1 MMRRGTNSLEVKKL
15 NRNRVFRY
23 VNSRSETSMPDI
35 SAALDISGP
44 TVLTIVKELKS
55 AGVVEEVGELQSTG
69 GRKAKA
75 IATVKDARYA
85 VGMDVTENHVGFAYT
100 DLSMKVLKHERIRK
114 PFYNEEQY
122 YQEIGQLL
130 KEFIDRNQI
139 PGERMEGVGIALPGI
154 VDRQNNILTDSH
166 VFAIHGARRGM
177 WADYI
182 PYPCELLND
191 ANAAAIT
198 EDLRGGRPESN
209 MAYLS
214 LSNSVGGAVIFA
226 DEMKSNTGT
235 QVSNDDIT
243 MYMGNNWR
251 SGEFGHMVIHPEGKI
266 CYCGKKGCLDAYC
279 SALHLSRREDG
290 SLKMFFEKME
300 SGNEDYRRI
309 WERYL
314 KDLAIAVDNLRM
326 CLDCEVI
333 LGGYVGNYMEPY
345 LGRLQDMAAAKNIF
359 GGSGEYVRICK
370 YREESSAY
378 GAALYQIENY
388 ISKI

>member
-1 MMRRGTNSLEVKKL
+1 MRRGTNSLEVKKL

-23 VNSRSETSMPDI
+23 VNGKSETSMPDI
-35 SAALDISGP
+35 SAALNISGP
-44 TVLTIVKELKS
+44 TVLTIVKELKG
-55 AGVVEEVGELQSTG
+55 AGVVEEVGELKSTG

-75 IATVKDARYA
+75 IASVKEARYA
-85 VGMDVTENHVGFAYT
+85 VGMDITENHVGFAYT

-114 PFYNEEQY
+114 PFYNEGQY
-122 YQEIGQLL
+122 FYEIGELL
-130 KEFIDRNQI
+130 KNFISRNLI
-139 PGERMEGVGIALPGI
+139 PEGRIEGVGMALPGI
-154 VDRQNNILTDSH
+154 VDREKNILTHSH
-166 VFAIHGARRGM
+166 VFGIHGADKGM
-177 WADYI
+177 WTDYI

-198 EDLRGGRPESN
+198 EDLCGGRPESS

-226 DEMKSNTGT
+226 DEMKSNTGAR
-235 QVSNDDIT
+235 VGNEDMT

-251 SGEFGHMVIHPEGKI
+251 SGEFGHMVIHPEGKT

-279 SALHLSRREDG
+279 SALNLAGLEDG
-290 SLKMFFEKME
+290 NLKAFFEKME
-300 SGNEDYRRI
+300 AGNEDYRRI
-309 WERYL
+309 WDRYL

-345 LGRLQDMAAAKNIF
+345 IGRLRKMAASKNIF

-370 YREESSAY
+370 YRQESSAY

>member
-1 MMRRGTNSLEVKKL
+1 MRRGTNSLEVKKL

-23 VNSRSETSMPDI
+23 VNGRRETSMPDI

-55 AGVVEEVGELQSTG
+55 AGVVEEVGALESTG

-75 IATVKDARYA
+75 IASVKEARYA
-85 VGMDVTENHVGFAYT
+85 VGMDITGNHVGFAYT
-100 DLSMKVLKHERIRK
+100 DLSMKVLDHERIRK
-114 PFYNEEQY
+114 HFYNEEQY
-122 YQEIGQLL
+122 FQEIGELL
-130 KEFIDRNQI
+130 KDFIARNHIPEGQI
-139 PGERMEGVGIALPGI
+139 EGVGIALPGI
-154 VDRQNNILTDSH
+154 VDREKNILTRSH
-166 VFAIHGARRGM
+166 VLGIQEASNRM
-177 WADYI
+177 WTKYI

-198 EDLRGGRPESN
+198 EDICCERPESN
-209 MAYLS
+209 MVYLS

-226 DEMKSNTGT
+226 DEMKSNMGT
-235 QVSNDDIT
+235 KVGNDDMT

-251 SGEFGHMVIHPEGKI
+251 SGEFGHMVIHSEGRT

-279 SALHLSRREDG
+279 SALKLAGLEEGNLSAFFRE
-290 SLKMFFEKME
+290 ME
-300 SGNEDYRRI
+300 SGNEEYKRI
-309 WERYL
+309 WEDYL
-314 KDLAIAVDNLRM
+314 QDLAIAVDNLRM
-326 CLDCEVI
+326 CFDCEIV
-333 LGGYVGNYMEPY
+333 LGGYVGNHMEPY
-345 LGRLQDMAAAKNIF
+345 IERFKEIVSKKNIF
-359 GGSGEYVRICK
+359 GRSGEYVRVCQ